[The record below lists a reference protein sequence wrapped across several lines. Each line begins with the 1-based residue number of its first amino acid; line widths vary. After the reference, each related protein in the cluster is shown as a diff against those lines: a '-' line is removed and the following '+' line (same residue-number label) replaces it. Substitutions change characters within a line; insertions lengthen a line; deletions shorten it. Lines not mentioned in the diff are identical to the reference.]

1 MFSRMS
7 FVLALARPAHG
18 GSKCIPSTRLSRAFF
33 STQPKSSEDTPSS
46 VAALSFNGKS
56 YFVPCNLHG
65 ENATLP
71 GVSFQVDTG
80 CTYTQIDMH
89 TAGKLGLLG
98 HEKILG
104 ASALGNNNKKYDY
117 LSAVKLSLLGN
128 TADLVIKVA
137 PNQPCLLGLDAM
149 HAFGVD
155 ILISEGKYSVTLKQP
170 PHFFNQFTIAN
181 ILLQFGVTRDQLVP
195 LNTLPPVEESA
206 AKRKKEMQAGTT
218 CNILDLGTTLNIKLW
233 TSR

>member
-1 MFSRMS
+1 
-7 FVLALARPAHG
+7 
-18 GSKCIPSTRLSRAFF
+18 
-33 STQPKSSEDTPSS
+33 
-46 VAALSFNGKS
+46 
-56 YFVPCNLHG
+56 
-65 ENATLP
+65 
-71 GVSFQVDTG
+71 
-80 CTYTQIDMH
+80 MH

-104 ASALGNNNKKYDY
+104 VSALANNNKKYDY
-117 LSAVKLSLLGN
+117 LSAVKLSLLDILSVFTSVVLKWLWLYLCN

-181 ILLQFGVTRDQLVP
+181 ILLQFGVTHDQLVP

-206 AKRKKEMQAGTT
+206 AKRKKEMQATTT
-218 CNILDLGTTLNIKLW
+218 CNILDLGTTL
-233 TSR
+233 SM